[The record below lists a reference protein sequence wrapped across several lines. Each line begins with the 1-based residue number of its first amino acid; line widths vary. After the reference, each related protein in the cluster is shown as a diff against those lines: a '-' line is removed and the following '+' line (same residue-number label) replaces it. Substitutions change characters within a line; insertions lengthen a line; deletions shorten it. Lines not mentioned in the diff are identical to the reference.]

1 MGFGD
6 KLKDL
11 RKQAQEAVTENSE
24 KIHSAL
30 DAAAVAANEK
40 TGGKHAQRI
49 VKFGEKASG
58 AVDKFAASGDEEG
71 GAQATDAAQP
81 AAAPSA
87 EPTVP
92 AGEPEAPT
100 APPAAATPPPP
111 PSPAPPPPATPP
123 PAANPDLAAWA
134 AGEDSASQ

>member
-1 MGFGD
+1 MGLGD

-11 RKQAQEAVTENSE
+11 RKQAQEAVAENSE
-24 KIHSAL
+24 KIHTAL

-58 AVDKFAASGDEEG
+58 AVDKFG
-71 GAQATDAAQP
+71 
-81 AAAPSA
+81 AAAGEGDPASESAEPSA
-87 EPTVP
+87 EGAPGPEPTVP

-100 APPAAATPPPP
+100 APPSAGPP
-111 PSPAPPPPATPP
+111 PSSGPPPASPS

-134 AGEDSASQ
+134 AGDDSAANQ

>member
-11 RKQAQEAVTENSE
+11 RKQAQDAVAENSE
-24 KIHSAL
+24 KIHTAL

-58 AVDKFAASGDEEG
+58 AVDKFGAGEG
-71 GAQATDAAQP
+71 EGDAAPGSAETAQP
-81 AAAPSA
+81 SAAPA
-87 EPTVP
+87 PEPTVP

-100 APPAAATPPPP
+100 APPSAGPPP
-111 PSPAPPPPATPP
+111 PSPA

-134 AGEDSASQ
+134 AGDDSASNK

>member
-11 RKQAQEAVTENSE
+11 RKQAQEAVAENSE
-24 KIHSAL
+24 KIHTAL

-58 AVDKFAASGDEEG
+58 AVDKFGADEGD
-71 GAQATDAAQP
+71 P
-81 AAAPSA
+81 APESAEPAPPSA
-87 EPTVP
+87 EATAPGPEPTVP

-100 APPAAATPPPP
+100 APPSAGPPPP
-111 PSPAPPPPATPP
+111 GPAPAG
-123 PAANPDLAAWA
+123 NPDLAAWA
-134 AGEDSASQ
+134 AGDDSAGNK

>member
-11 RKQAQEAVTENSE
+11 RKQAQDAVAENSE
-24 KIHSAL
+24 KIHTAL

-58 AVDKFAASGDEEG
+58 AVDKFGAGAGEEDPASESGES
-71 GAQATDAAQP
+71 AQP
-81 AAAPSA
+81 SAEAAPGP

-100 APPAAATPPPP
+100 APPTAGPPPPPP
-111 PSPAPPPPATPP
+111 PSPA

-134 AGEDSASQ
+134 AGDDSAGNQ